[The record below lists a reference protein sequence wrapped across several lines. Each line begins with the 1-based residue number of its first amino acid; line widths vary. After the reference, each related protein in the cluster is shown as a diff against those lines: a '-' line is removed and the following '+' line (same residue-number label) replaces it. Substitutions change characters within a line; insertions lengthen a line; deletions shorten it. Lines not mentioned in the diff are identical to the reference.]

1 MTDESSASP
10 PDFPQPVHV
19 DVTTDDALGTDD
31 LTSLLDRVQRG
42 DVSAAELRTAA
53 RARVEAA
60 NRSLNAV
67 AWWVDES
74 CAFDVE
80 SSASAPL
87 AGIPTLVKDNEN
99 LVGFVTT
106 EGSYAMPSRPA
117 TQSSPWVR
125 QFLEL
130 GVRPI
135 AKTTL
140 PEFGLTATT
149 ESTRFGATRNPW
161 NVGYSAGGSSGGS
174 ASLVAAGV
182 VPLAHAN
189 DGGGSI
195 RIPASVNGLVGLK
208 PSRGRLIDAPELDR
222 LPVNLTV
229 QGVVTRTVRD
239 TALYYSLAEQV
250 YRNPALPEIG
260 MVTGADARRLRIG
273 VSLGGLRN
281 LPVSAE
287 TIDIV
292 HAVARTCESLGHHV
306 DLVNLPVADQ
316 FGPDFLRYWAFLSFT
331 LKTAGRRLFGEGF
344 DGSRT
349 EILTAGL
356 ASMFVREAE
365 RLPGSLRRLRKLARE
380 GEPVYQSV
388 DVLLS
393 PVLGHAPPRIGYLGE
408 QVDMRTHLIRLLPYT
423 SFTPVQNV
431 SGAPAMSLPLGRSA
445 SGLPIGVQLAAPL
458 GQERRLLSL
467 AYELEEATPWPTRVT
482 A

>member
-1 MTDESSASP
+1 
-10 PDFPQPVHV
+10 
-19 DVTTDDALGTDD
+19 
-31 LTSLLDRVQRG
+31 
-42 DVSAAELRTAA
+42 
-53 RARVEAA
+53 
-60 NRSLNAV
+60 
-67 AWWVDES
+67 
-74 CAFDVE
+74 
-80 SSASAPL
+80 
-87 AGIPTLVKDNEN
+87 
-99 LVGFVTT
+99 
-106 EGSYAMPSRPA
+106 
-117 TQSSPWVR
+117 
-125 QFLEL
+125 
-130 GVRPI
+130 
-135 AKTTL
+135 
-140 PEFGLTATT
+140 
-149 ESTRFGATRNPW
+149 
-161 NVGYSAGGSSGGS
+161 
-174 ASLVAAGV
+174 
-182 VPLAHAN
+182 
-189 DGGGSI
+189 
-195 RIPASVNGLVGLK
+195 
-208 PSRGRLIDAPELDR
+208 
-222 LPVNLTV
+222 
-229 QGVVTRTVRD
+229 
-239 TALYYSLAEQV
+239 
-250 YRNPALPEIG
+250 
-260 MVTGADARRLRIG
+260 
-273 VSLGGLRN
+273 
-281 LPVSAE
+281 
-287 TIDIV
+287 
-292 HAVARTCESLGHHV
+292 
-306 DLVNLPVADQ
+306 VADQ